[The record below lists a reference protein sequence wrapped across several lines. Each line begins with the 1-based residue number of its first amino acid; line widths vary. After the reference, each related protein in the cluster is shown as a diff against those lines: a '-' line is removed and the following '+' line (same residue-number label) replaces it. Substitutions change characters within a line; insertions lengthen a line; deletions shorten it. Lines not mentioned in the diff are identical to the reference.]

1 MTIHFQGRPSR
12 PKASKARRRGSA
24 RGTRSSAAGD
34 VWQHRRIPSALF
46 VAGIVRRLY
55 VPSTAHAAIAADVH
69 DDRVARL
76 YVLTASPADP
86 VQ

>member
-1 MTIHFQGRPSR
+1 MT
-12 PKASKARRRGSA
+12 RRGAKREARSA
-24 RGTRSSAAGD
+24 AAGD

-46 VAGIVRRLY
+46 LAGIVRRLY
-55 VPSTAHAAIAADVH
+55 VPRGGRAAIAADMH